1 MNMDITHLSALEI
14 LDSRGTPT
22 LAVTMELN
30 GKALV
35 VAGVPSGASTGSHEA
50 LELRDGD
57 PKRYNGK
64 GVLKAIAS
72 VDEIYLAAK
81 GRGFSDLR
89 DFDQWMIGLDGT
101 PNKSRLGGNALV
113 GCSIAFARA
122 QTVLAGKPLY
132 TLWDR
137 PFPVTLPLPLF
148 NVINGGKH
156 ADSGLSIQEFKLA
169 PWGAPSYREALR
181 WGAETVSALRQ
192 LLKDRHLSTGLGD
205 EGGFAPALGSNEAAF
220 EILVQAIAKAG
231 YRPKEDIAIFVDV
244 AATSFYDST
253 SNRYQLDADGSWL
266 GSKDLMERYRSWLL
280 RYPIASIEDP
290 FAEDAWEDWTEFT
303 GTEGHRIQIVGD
315 DLLVTNPARVREALT
330 RKAVNAVLLKPNQIG
345 TISEMAETISLARDA
360 GWRTIMSHR
369 SGETTDSSIA
379 DLAVALGV
387 VQMKSGSTARG
398 ERLAKYNRLLEIEAE
413 LGDRAVFSPQQWGVS

>member
-22 LAVTMELN
+22 LAVTLELN
-30 GKALV
+30 GTALV

-64 GVLKAIAS
+64 GVLKAVAS
-72 VDEIYLAAK
+72 VAEIFAAAK
-81 GRGFSDLR
+81 GRGFADLR
-89 DFDQWMIGLDGT
+89 DFDQWMIALDGT
-101 PNKSRLGGNALV
+101 PNKSRLGGNAIV

-122 QTVLAGKPLY
+122 QTMVAGKPLY

-137 PFPVTLPLPLF
+137 KFPVTLPLPLF

-169 PWGAPSYREALR
+169 PWGASSYREALR
-181 WGAETVSALRQ
+181 WGAETVAALRE
-192 LLKDRHLSTGLGD
+192 LVKDRHLSIGLGD

-220 EILVQAIAKAG
+220 DILVQAIAKAG
-231 YRPKEDIAIFVDV
+231 YRPRDDIAIYVDV
-244 AATSFYDST
+244 AATSFYDAST
-253 SNRYQLDADGSWL
+253 DQYQLDADGSWI
-266 GSKDLMERYRSWLL
+266 GSKDLMERYRSWIL

-290 FAEDAWEDWTEFT
+290 FAEDAWDDWTEFT
-303 GTEGHRIQIVGD
+303 GTEGHRIQVVGD
-315 DLLVTNPARVREALT
+315 DLLVTNPARVREGLK
-330 RKAVNAVLLKPNQIG
+330 RKAANAVLLKPNQIG
-345 TISEMAETISLARDA
+345 TISEMADTIALSREA
-360 GWRTIMSHR
+360 GWRSIMSHR

-387 VQMKSGSTARG
+387 TQMKSGSTARG

-413 LGDRAVFSPQQWGVS
+413 LGEQALFAPQRWGVA